1 MMKKTIRNQWVAAL
15 RSGDYRQIKGNL
27 HQQGGETLDL
37 PAGFCCLGVL
47 CDLAAR
53 EGIVAGSLNPR
64 SGIWA
69 YGADTDT
76 GVLPREV
83 LDWAGLKD
91 SDPLVPVGDDAASL
105 TTVNDDYKMTFT
117 EIAHLIE
124 EHL

>member
-1 MMKKTIRNQWVAAL
+1 MKKRVKVKWVAAL

-27 HQQGGETLDL
+27 HQQSGETLDL
-37 PAGFCCLGVL
+37 RAGYCCLGVL
-47 CDLAAR
+47 CDLAY
-53 EGIVAGSLNPR
+53 EAGVVRADFNTR
-64 SGIWA
+64 SGIWS

-91 SDPLVPVGDDAASL
+91 PDPFVPVGDDVASL
-105 TTVNDDYKMTFT
+105 TTVNDDYLLPFSR
-117 EIAHLIE
+117 IADLVE

>member
-1 MMKKTIRNQWVAAL
+1 MKKTIKAKWVAAL

-27 HQQGGETLDL
+27 HQQAGETLNL
-37 PAGFCCLGVL
+37 RAGYCCLGVL

-53 EGIVAGSLNPR
+53 EGVVAGSLNPR

-91 SDPLVPVGDDAASL
+91 PDPVVPVGDDVASL
-105 TTVNDDYKMTFT
+105 TTVNDDYLLPFSR
-117 EIAHLIE
+117 IADLIE